1 VSSPSPL
8 LLLGGTFDPPH
19 IGHLFLAECAR
30 HQFAP
35 GKDSRVLFLPAGEP
49 YRKATR
55 AVSPAH
61 HRLAMTRL
69 AIESN
74 PHFALDD
81 REVIRAGPS
90 YTIDTLEEL
99 RAEGYTNLVLI
110 LGADA
115 IADMPHWKQPERI
128 ADLATIA
135 IAPKSENVPG
145 VSLPPNATFVNMPLV
160 PISSTVI
167 RTRAAANQ
175 PIRYLV
181 PDAVDAYIQQHG
193 LYRDSDTPLAT

>member
-1 VSSPSPL
+1 
-8 LLLGGTFDPPH
+8 
-19 IGHLFLAECAR
+19 
-30 HQFAP
+30 
-35 GKDSRVLFLPAGEP
+35 VLFLPAGEP

-181 PDAVDAYIQQHG
+181 PDAVDAYIQLHG
-193 LYRDSDTPLAT
+193 LYKGPGTSLAT

>member
-35 GKDSRVLFLPAGEP
+35 GEDSRVLFLPAGDP

-181 PDAVDAYIQQHG
+181 PDAVDAYIQLHG
-193 LYRDSDTPLAT
+193 LYKGPGTSLAT